1 MHTPAPARTARPA
14 PLLRSVLV
22 LAMVLGLLAPASA
35 AGAACDVTPEEG
47 FRLLFDGTE
56 ESLQAWTQAGPGGF
70 DIVDCTLESVGGMG
84 LLWYSAEEFCGYTF
98 RADWKIAKTFDNS
111 GIFVGFPDAG
121 DDPWVAVNAGY
132 EIQIDQFGRMDG
144 APEHYTGAI
153 YDIQGPNRDTRLD
166 PRGWLDW
173 NTYEITVQD
182 PTITV
187 ELNGVVVNEF
197 TSTDPARDL
206 SSGHV
211 GLQNHGD
218 IDTTYFRN
226 IQVKELTPCPVED
239 GEAAPDLQS

>member
-1 MHTPAPARTARPA
+1 MNTLGPTLIPRRT
-14 PLLRSVLV
+14 LVLRAALV
-22 LAMVLGLLAPASA
+22 LAMVLGLLTPASA
-35 AGAACDVTPEEG
+35 AGAECDITPEEG
-47 FRLLFDGTE
+47 FRLLFDGTPASL
-56 ESLQAWTQAGPGGF
+56 ESWTQAGPGSF
-70 DIVDCTLESVGGMG
+70 DIVDCTLKSVGGMG
-84 LLWYSAEEFCGYTF
+84 LLWYSAEEFCGYTL
-98 RADWKIAKTFDNS
+98 RADWKIEKTFDNS

-121 DDPWVAVNAGY
+121 DDPWVAVNQGY

-166 PRGWLDW
+166 PQGWIDW
-173 NTYEITVQD
+173 NTYEITVED

-187 ELNGVVVNEF
+187 TLNGDVVNEF

-206 SSGHV
+206 SSGYL

-226 IQVKELTPCPVED
+226 IQVKETIPCAED
-239 GEAAPDLQS
+239 DEEAF